1 MLYSAA
7 IIHTENKIMKVK
19 LVLAGIFLLLA
30 CAIVMCVLRL
40 RVGKGRDR
48 AASAVEPAAAAEEA
62 LPPEEE
68 EPAIGQQEESA
79 GEVPPA
85 APAVTAAAVPPAG
98 EEEEILPDAGRSAEN
113 PDYKGGNGTVLSY
126 VSSDWVRKIIRTCEM
141 EVTVGSMPSDQ
152 WRIVYAGMEKETAVV
167 TLQDGDR
174 ISLLQQCTL
183 EYLTEPG
190 GEYGGV
196 KGDLWYKVRLAD
208 GTDGWVC
215 TNDEYL
221 YGTTPYFGNSY
232 EVLGTLSAG
241 GGKRT
246 ARRMSQTLSA
256 RDDLSIRDKPWSGGR
271 VIYTVR
277 PGKNAPARA
286 DVQVTAI
293 TEEEDT
299 LGGVTDRWV
308 KVRYGSY
315 EGWVFG
321 AFLSAERGGPKYQ
334 IPESLIRM
342 DFGEL

>member
-1 MLYSAA
+1 
-7 IIHTENKIMKVK
+7 MKVK

-30 CAIVMCVLRL
+30 CAIVLCVLRP

-48 AASAVEPAAAAEEA
+48 AASAVGPAAEEGEA

-68 EPAIGQQEESA
+68 EPAIGQQEEIA
-79 GEVPPA
+79 GE
-85 APAVTAAAVPPAG
+85 APLAEEAQVPPAG
-98 EEEEILPDAGRSAEN
+98 EEEEILPDAGRTAEN

-256 RDDLSIRDKPWSGGR
+256 WEDLSIRDKPWSGGR

-299 LGGVTDRWV
+299 LGVTDRWV

-321 AFLSAERGGPKYQ
+321 ASLSAERGGPKYH